1 VKLGAR
7 RIDMEFDVSTT
18 WKNEQGSIARCKQA
32 SLALATTMEARGDMF
47 NPAELLLAALS
58 ACIIKGIGRVAPMID
73 FSFQGLEVYVMVCVR
88 THRQKWN
95 PSVIK

>member
-1 VKLGAR
+1 
-7 RIDMEFDVSTT
+7 MEFDVSTT

-88 THRQKWN
+88 IHRQKWN